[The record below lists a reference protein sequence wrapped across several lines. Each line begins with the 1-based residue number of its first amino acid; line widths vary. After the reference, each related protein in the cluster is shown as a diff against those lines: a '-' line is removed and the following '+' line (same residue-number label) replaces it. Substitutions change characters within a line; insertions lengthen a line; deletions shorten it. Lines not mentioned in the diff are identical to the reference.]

1 MSRHQKRQSRRMVAT
16 ACSAAAIGVTGAVV
30 AVPAPATAAG
40 GPDRVSVTISEHFTD
55 EFLSQACGTPVVGS
69 AEGTVEITL
78 WRNEDGLI
86 VRELDRFP
94 GVFFTWTA
102 AETGRS
108 VRTRYDVG
116 SMWEYPGGA
125 IEGSPAEFTM
135 RGLFFHIPGVTS
147 AIAGR
152 EISVGDV
159 DFFEDGVPIVEDGE
173 QVSLAGHWPD
183 LDFAASMCQALTG

>member
-1 MSRHQKRQSRRMVAT
+1 
-16 ACSAAAIGVTGAVV
+16 
-30 AVPAPATAAG
+30 
-40 GPDRVSVTISEHFTD
+40 
-55 EFLSQACGTPVVGS
+55 
-69 AEGTVEITL
+69 VEITL

-125 IEGSPAEFTM
+125 IEGGPAEFTM